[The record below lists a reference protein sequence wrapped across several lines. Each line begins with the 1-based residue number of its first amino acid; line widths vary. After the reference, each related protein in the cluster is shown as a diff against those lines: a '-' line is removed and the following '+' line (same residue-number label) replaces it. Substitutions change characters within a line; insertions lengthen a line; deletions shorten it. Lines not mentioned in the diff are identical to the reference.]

1 MATGTIPGW
10 AHILERT
17 IQWAIRHWLLFA
29 NGLILLYGGLP
40 WLAPIAHATGHHTL
54 GNLIFAIYHAFCHQ
68 IPQRSFFL
76 FGYQVAYCHRETA
89 MYTTLFI
96 GGLLFGLVRNRIR
109 PVSWRIG
116 GLLMLPILLDG
127 STHLID
133 DLLDHGLRGGGDAIG
148 TPNFWLRM
156 ITGALFAIA
165 VLIALYPRLD
175 RDLRAIGMVAP
186 IPA

>member
-68 IPQRSFFL
+68 IPERSFFL

-96 GGLLFGLVRNRIR
+96 GGLLFGLVRNWVR

-127 STHLID
+127 STHLLD
-133 DLLDHGLRGGGDAIG
+133 DLLGHGIRSGGDAPG
-148 TPNFWLRM
+148 TLNFWLRL

-165 VLIALYPRLD
+165 ILIALYPRLD

-186 IPA
+186 IPT